1 MSKIKSLF
9 VAAFIFSSI
18 SYAGSINKTIRVSAA
33 TMSSYD
39 REGNLTNES
48 NLGVSSV
55 VLSASASDRGTET
68 IYKNMRIQVG
78 SRQYKVASASDS
90 SGRAFDIYCE
100 LLNPAKPNALGAM
113 DDESLLGGIG
123 SLLTGSTVAEILPD
137 YSGGYAAD
145 VVTYGGS
152 YYVSIQEL
160 ECSSKPRPSI
170 EF

>member
-1 MSKIKSLF
+1 MNLTKSLF
-9 VAAFIFSSI
+9 AAAIILSSV
-18 SYAGSINKTIRVSAA
+18 SYAGGINNIIPVSSA
-33 TMSSYD
+33 TTSRYD

-48 NLGVSSV
+48 NLSLRSV
-55 VLSASASDRGTET
+55 ILSASANERGAET
-68 IYKNMRIQVG
+68 IYKNIRIQVG

-90 SGRAFDIYCE
+90 SGRSFDIYCK

-113 DDESLLGGIG
+113 DDESLIGGIG
-123 SLLTGSTVAEILPD
+123 SMLTGSTVAEILPD
-137 YSGGYAAD
+137 GKGGYSAD
-145 VVTYGGS
+145 VVTYDGS